1 MTTPDL
7 PHSFCSANVSLMC
20 SLDQSRNMSDKND
33 TYPTDRNVIST
44 AQNTD
49 LDFNHGDT
57 AENRQCS
64 GRRKATEDGAFQAA
78 VGTINDSSLAALAT
92 RYKPCDQTLVF
103 FAAARRVGQDA
114 EAMALC
120 KMLAERGID
129 INHGD
134 ELNQTALFYA
144 ARQGHANTI
153 RYLIGRGAKTN
164 VVDKNGETAL
174 FFAVLYKRTA
184 AVKALLEG
192 GAPLEVVNK
201 WKHTCMSVSPAA
213 VLPVLKEERKK
224 RRCHE
229 ESGGP
234 GPKRRRTPAEE
245 LRAWADEWPIKER
258 VVGKK
263 IDFRPEDRWRDV
275 VAVKRTDESIGKSG
289 EYAVLRKCPE
299 ECAARLR
306 VSEKEFVHD
315 HAVMMK
321 DEPWFGHLKPE
332 DVKKLAVWGK
342 KTQHTW
348 SQWQKLRKVHKSAL
362 KTPDKA

>member
-1 MTTPDL
+1 M
-7 PHSFCSANVSLMC
+7 H
-20 SLDQSRNMSDKND
+20 SDKDWTITLEHVVRSSSPSNLCQSAD
-33 TYPTDRNVIST
+33 VMSRT
-44 AQNTD
+44 AQKASAMATAMAQSS
-49 LDFNHGDT
+49 HPWR

-78 VGTINDSSLAALAT
+78 VGTIKDSSLAALAT
-92 RYKPCDQTLVF
+92 RYKPCDQTIVF

-120 KMLAERGID
+120 KMLVERGID

-144 ARQGHANTI
+144 ARQGHADTI

-174 FFAVLYKRTA
+174 FFAVLHKRTA

-201 WKHTCMSVSPAA
+201 GHHTCMSVSPAA

-224 RRCHE
+224 RRCYE
-229 ESGGP
+229 ESG
-234 GPKRRRTPAEE
+234 
-245 LRAWADEWPIKER
+245 L
-258 VVGKK
+258 
-263 IDFRPEDRWRDV
+263 DV
-275 VAVKRTDESIGKSG
+275 VAVKRTGEGTGKSG
-289 EYAVLRKCPE
+289 EYAVLRKCPA

-306 VSEKEFVHD
+306 VSEKQFVHD
-315 HAVMMK
+315 HAV
-321 DEPWFGHLKPE
+321 L
-332 DVKKLAVWGK
+332 LAPAIW
-342 KTQHTW
+342 TW
-348 SQWQKLRKVHKSAL
+348 VMLG
-362 KTPDKA
+362 